1 MCRMCCAVLVVSV
14 YKSVCRIDMPD
25 MQVLEGALHHSI
37 VAVLVLACVLP
48 PTGPYHRWYTPPPP
62 SCQTD
67 TAGIASSFA
76 AVALIPQP
84 CIKANHHPTLAV

>member
-1 MCRMCCAVLVVSV
+1 
-14 YKSVCRIDMPD
+14 MPD

-37 VAVLVLACVLP
+37 VAVLVLAFVLP

-62 SCQTD
+62 GQTD

>member
-1 MCRMCCAVLVVSV
+1 
-14 YKSVCRIDMPD
+14 MPD

-48 PTGPYHRWYTPPPP
+48 PTGPYHSTPPPVRLTPPPP
-62 SCQTD
+62 CQTD